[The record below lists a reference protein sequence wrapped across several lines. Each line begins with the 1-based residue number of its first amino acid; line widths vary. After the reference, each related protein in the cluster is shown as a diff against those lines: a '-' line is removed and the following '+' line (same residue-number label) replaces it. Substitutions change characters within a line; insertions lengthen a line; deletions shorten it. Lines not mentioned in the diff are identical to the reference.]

1 MLIKKTCPNF
11 GVKEHSQ
18 KSFRNQTSVNNEEY
32 HEVSGVANL
41 RENLAL
47 SGILETTSHLMAR
60 ARWETSIKLWISLA
74 KVGWLIYSNTDS
86 GTFR

>member
-1 MLIKKTCPNF
+1 MLIKKTCLNF

-18 KSFRNQTSVNNEEY
+18 KSFRNQTSVNNEQY

-47 SGILETTSHLMAR
+47 SGILETKR
-60 ARWETSIKLWISLA
+60 K
-74 KVGWLIYSNTDS
+74 
-86 GTFR
+86 

>member
-18 KSFRNQTSVNNEEY
+18 KSFRNQTSVNIEQY

-47 SGILETTSHLMAR
+47 SGILETKRKENLQ
-60 ARWETSIKLWISLA
+60 IKLAFSHI
-74 KVGWLIYSNTDS
+74 
-86 GTFR
+86 

>member
-1 MLIKKTCPNF
+1 MVQATMVSSMIRNVDKQTFPNF

-18 KSFRNQTSVNNEEY
+18 RSFRNQTSVNNEQY

-47 SGILETTSHLMAR
+47 
-60 ARWETSIKLWISLA
+60 
-74 KVGWLIYSNTDS
+74 
-86 GTFR
+86 